1 MTPRDLPIYELED
14 EIVRCLGARRRL
26 ILQAPTGSGKS
37 TQVPQI
43 LLDRELLG
51 DGEVVILQP
60 RRLATRLLARR
71 VAFERSGRLGDEVG
85 YQIRFEKVASK
96 KTRIRFVTEGILLR
110 QLLQDPV
117 LRGVAA
123 ILFDEFH
130 ERHLYGDITLARAL
144 HLQETERPDLKLVVM
159 SATLESDKLE
169 KYLAP
174 CPVLTSSGRLHPVA
188 IEYLTK
194 PVRSE
199 KYPIWDLATDELARL
214 AAQTE
219 GDALIFMPGKYE
231 ITRTISAIR
240 ASRVSDR
247 FIALPLYSDL
257 PPAEQDAALNQYEKR
272 KVIVATNVAET
283 SLKIDGVRV
292 VIDSG
297 LARIARF
304 DPRRGINTLFIEKIS
319 RASADQR
326 AGRAGRTAP
335 GHCLRLWTESEH
347 LERAAQELPEVKRL
361 DLAEVVLTLKASGI
375 EDIAAFR
382 WLEAPDPKALEN
394 AEQLLTDLGAIP
406 PRVAQASS
414 LQTQNEQAGSLRYL
428 TSLGRR
434 MLAFPVHPRYARML
448 LAAQEQN
455 CVRGIALIA
464 ALTQGRNLLRRA
476 EGKQMRDEREDFFG
490 GEDESDLF
498 ILLRAFRFA
507 EKNNFDPR
515 RCSRFG
521 VNGGAAREAGQLW
534 EQFLS
539 IARAEGLDLKERE
552 AEAGAIARCV
562 LAGFPDQVAVRLD
575 EGTLRCALVHNRR
588 GVLARESVVHR
599 ARLLTASE
607 IREIESSDGER
618 QVLLTLATA
627 IKEEWLR
634 EFFPEAI
641 QEKTE
646 VTYDSSLRRVVGRTV
661 VMFHDLVLAEKKS
674 ERVPLAAAAAL
685 LAREVVAGNCPLKKW
700 DHAIEQWIA
709 RLNFAA
715 AAFPELELPPIAEA
729 DRALLIEQVCQGA
742 TSYKEIKE
750 RPVAPVLKSWLSAGQ
765 RAALDQLAPER
776 ISLPN
781 ERKAKIVYGR
791 DKPPTIAARIQDLY
805 GVANSLT
812 IGRGRVPLRIEVL
825 APNHR
830 PIQITDDLTTFWRD
844 SYPAIKEQLRRKYPK
859 HQWR

>member
-1 MTPRDLPIYELED
+1 MIPRDLPIYELED
-14 EIVRCLGARRRL
+14 ELVRALTAQPRL

-43 LLDRELLG
+43 LLDRGLLG
-51 DGEVVILQP
+51 EGEVVVLQP
-60 RRLATRLLARR
+60 RRLATRLLASR
-71 VAFERSGRLGDEVG
+71 VAAERKVRLGDEVG
-85 YQIRFEKVASK
+85 YQIRFEKIASK

-110 QLLQDPV
+110 QLLQDPE

-144 HLQETERPDLKLVVM
+144 QLQETTRPDLQLVVM

-174 CPVLTSSGRLHPVA
+174 CPTLTSSGRMHPVVVA
-188 IEYLTK
+188 YLTK
-194 PVRSE
+194 PVRAE
-199 KYPIWDLATDELARL
+199 NYPIWDLAADELERI

-219 GDALIFMPGKYE
+219 GDVLIFMPGKYE
-231 ITRTISAIR
+231 ITRTISALR
-240 ASRVSDR
+240 ASRLSDR
-247 FIALPLYSDL
+247 FIPLPLYSEL
-257 PPAEQDAALNQYEKR
+257 PPAEQDAALARYEKR

-283 SLKIDGVRV
+283 SLTIDGVRV

-297 LARIARF
+297 VARIARF

-326 AGRAGRTAP
+326 TGRAGRTAP

-375 EDIAAFR
+375 EDIAGFR
-382 WLEAPDPKALEN
+382 WLESPDPKALEN
-394 AEQLLTDLGAIP
+394 AEQLLTDLGAI
-406 PRVAQASS
+406 R
-414 LQTQNEQAGSLRYL
+414 AGKL

-448 LAAQEQN
+448 LAAQEQR

-476 EGKQMRDEREDFFG
+476 EGKEMRDEREDFFG

-515 RCSRFG
+515 RCARLG
-521 VNGGAAREAGQLW
+521 VNGGAAREAAQLW

-539 IARAEGLDLKERE
+539 IARAEGLDIAERE
-552 AEAGAIARCV
+552 AEPGAVARCV
-562 LAGFPDQVAVRLD
+562 LSGFPDQVAVRLD
-575 EGTLRCALVHNRR
+575 QGTLRCALVHNRR

-599 ARLLTASE
+599 ARLLAASE

-618 QVLLTLATA
+618 QVLLTLATE
-627 IKEEWLR
+627 IEEEWLR
-634 EFFPEAI
+634 EFFPDAI

-661 VMFHDLVLAEKKS
+661 TLFHDLLLAEKKT
-674 ERVPLAAAAAL
+674 ERVPLPEAAAL
-685 LAREVVAGNCPLKKW
+685 LAREVMAGNCPLKKW
-700 DHAIEQWIA
+700 DHTVEQWIA

-715 AAFPELELPPIAEA
+715 ATFPELELPPIGES

-742 TSYKEIKE
+742 ASYKEIKE
-750 RPVAPVLKSWLSAGQ
+750 RPVAKVLRSWLSAAQQAG
-765 RAALDQLAPER
+765 LEQLAPER
-776 ISLPN
+776 IKLPTG
-781 ERKAKIVYGR
+781 RQAKIVYGAG
-791 DKPPTIAARIQDLY
+791 KPPTIATRIQDLY
-805 GVANSLT
+805 GVANGLT
-812 IGRGRVPLRIEVL
+812 IGHGRVPLRIEVL

-844 SYPAIKEQLRRKYPK
+844 SYPKIKAELQRKYPK